1 MTAELMRLERDAL
14 LNWISAFTVAA
25 ARTMKTIIRKWT
37 QTKWL
42 VLFNIVAGAVLGVIA
57 IKLLALLATA
67 FDISFLRDVGNN
79 GGPGAAAGGAGAG
92 AGGGLGWPGGKD
104 PYPYIGGPDDNPS
117 GSSGTQGSGGTGGP
131 SDGKG
136 PWWQNFIP
144 HTIPIAL
151 GAGLNIFSGRVEGP
165 GFSAGA
171 APGSDPGGP
180 IVNVNYGIPGA
191 GSMGPH
197 GTASVSINQQ
207 NVPLTGMGSRTPSG
221 SQILNGSMSS
231 DGTYNNTGN

>member
-1 MTAELMRLERDAL
+1 MTGELMRLERDAL
-14 LNWISAFTVAA
+14 LNWISTFTVAA
-25 ARTMKTIIRKWT
+25 THTMKTIIRKRA

-42 VLFNIVAGAVLGVIA
+42 VLFNIVAGTVLAVIA
-57 IKLLALLATA
+57 IKLLAVLGTA
-67 FDISFLRDVGNN
+67 FDISFFRDVGNN
-79 GGPGAAAGGAGAG
+79 GGPGAAAGGTGAG

-104 PYPYIGGPDDNPS
+104 PYPMIGSGDGNSS
-117 GSSGTQGSGGTGGP
+117 GSGGGQGGGGTGGP
-131 SDGKG
+131 SNGKG

-144 HTIPIAL
+144 QTIPIAL

-180 IVNVNYGIPGA
+180 IVDVNYGIPGA

-207 NVPLTGMGSRTPSG
+207 NVPLTGMGSRAPSG

-231 DGTYNNTGN
+231 DGTFNNTGN